1 MAVCS
6 DGDTRTS
13 GAAEHAKPTSAFLT
27 LILPIKKISMKRKKT
42 NRTDVSTPRCTP
54 MPSTIRPAVSA
65 MTAGNP
71 PISSVNSRTSRVV
84 PGMGVTIDAER
95 FAIDHG
101 QNMANKYYDY
111 LEI

>member
-1 MAVCS
+1 
-6 DGDTRTS
+6 
-13 GAAEHAKPTSAFLT
+13 
-27 LILPIKKISMKRKKT
+27 MKRKKT

-54 MPSTIRPAVSA
+54 MPSTAVSA
-65 MTAGNP
+65 TTAGNP
-71 PISSVNSRTSRVV
+71 PILSVNSRTSRVV